1 MDKSL
6 KYFFSFIGLAVG
18 TFLINGFVF
27 AVWKMLSE
35 RITYQFRIKYIEA
48 FTKRSIGWIEKQNLY
63 EASSKFKNDCLIIE
77 KATGDKVAL
86 FYNLIG
92 IAVSGITIALSVRWT
107 FALFLIGL
115 IPVGMIALGYF
126 IYVLIMRKSDSKE
139 FF

>member
-6 KYFFSFIGLAVG
+6 KYFLSFIGLAVG
-18 TFLINGFVF
+18 TFFLNAFVF
-27 AVWKMLSE
+27 AIWKMLSE
-35 RITYQFRIKYIEA
+35 RIAYQFRVKYVEA
-48 FTKRSIGWIEKQNLY
+48 FTRRSIGWIEKQNLY
-63 EASSKFKNDCLIIE
+63 ETSSKFKNDCLTIE

-92 IAVSGITIALSVRWT
+92 IAFSGMTIAICIRWT

-126 IYVLIMRKSDSKE
+126 IYILIVRKSDSKE

>member
-6 KYFFSFIGLAVG
+6 KYFLSFIGLAVG

-63 EASSKFKNDCLIIE
+63 EASSKFKNDCLTIE

-92 IAVSGITIALSVRWT
+92 IIVSGITIALSVRWT

>member
-6 KYFFSFIGLAVG
+6 KYFLSFIGLAVG

-35 RITYQFRIKYIEA
+35 RIAYQFRIKYVEA

-63 EASSKFKNDCLIIE
+63 EASSKFKNDCLTIE

>member
-6 KYFFSFIGLAVG
+6 KYFLSFIGLAVG
-18 TFLINGFVF
+18 IFLINGFVF

-35 RITYQFRIKYIEA
+35 RIAYQFRIKYVEA

-92 IAVSGITIALSVRWT
+92 IIVSGITIALSVRWT

>member
-1 MDKSL
+1 VA
-6 KYFFSFIGLAVG
+6 FIGLSVG
-18 TFLINGFVF
+18 AFILNGFVF

-35 RITYQFRIKYIEA
+35 RIAYQFRVKYVEA
-48 FTKRSIGWIEKQNLY
+48 FTRRSVGWIEKQNLY
-63 EASSKFKNDCLIIE
+63 EASSKFKNDCLTIE

-92 IAVSGITIALSVRWT
+92 IAVSGVIIALGIRWT

-115 IPVGMIALGYF
+115 LPIGIAVLGYF
-126 IYVLIMRKSDSKE
+126 VYVLIMRKSDSKE